1 MIFILEIASGIM
13 AYAQRDEVITNPRC
27 ILKPKCD
34 FPQTH
39 ISTEV
44 ISRDDDILRVRFNS
58 VKSVPFAFASGI
70 SSFFSI
76 RRPF

>member
-13 AYAQRDEVITNPRC
+13 AYAQRDEVITHPRL
-27 ILKPKCD
+27 LKPKCD

-44 ISRDDDILRVRFNS
+44 ISRDDDILRVRFNN